1 LQIQKIYIENYR
13 SIRELD
19 FQPGKLTALIGP
31 NNSGKTNIL
40 SALDFLL
47 GGRFP
52 TANSL
57 MDSDFFGKSR
67 RGGLKIGVQFK
78 PNFRNVDWLFYR
90 YVPDDLRNTGAR
102 YTLLGETRA
111 QYLNNDVKDDFP
123 LVYLDADRNYDRQFG
138 TSQWS
143 LWGQAIRHL
152 NEHYKSQVPLDQQEE
167 ARRNLRTAQEILRT
181 DKYTSFVTEM
191 AEGFKAQLR
200 RTSHEVKVD
209 FRNFDPLNF
218 YKTLQPILV
227 EDGTDQSPA
236 EAGSGMRNL
245 IVLALFRAYAKCFR
259 GDAVFAVE
267 EPEIYLHPHAQR
279 SLALLFREMADQ
291 GAQILYSTHSAA
303 FVSPENFDEIAV
315 VERCP
320 DEDNDGILCT
330 KMRRLSASRLMTSP
344 EASTGT
350 EALLRERL
358 RHACGQEHAEAF
370 FGRAVILVEG
380 PTERAAL
387 PIFADHMAMN
397 LDALGISVVS
407 ANGKNSLPLL
417 YRLYEGLGFPI
428 YLVFDNDAGSNGNE
442 KDTNRKL
449 TTIAG
454 LLPDERPAAC
464 VTSNCA
470 ILAGD
475 YEKSLKA
482 EVEAIVPGLHAS
494 LEQEARSVLGSQV
507 GKPIM
512 ARFMARK
519 LVEKGIVPPSI
530 GALLDKVREMVTPPV
545 PDLQFMLG

>member
-1 LQIQKIYIENYR
+1 MQIQRVCIRNYR

-19 FQPGKLTALIGP
+19 FYPGKLTALIGP

-47 GGRFP
+47 GGKWP
-52 TANSL
+52 SANGL

-67 RGGLKIGVQFK
+67 RGGMQVGVQFR
-78 PNFRNVDWLFYR
+78 PNPKNVDWLFYE
-90 YVPDDLRNTGAR
+90 YVHGEPRATGAR
-102 YTLLGETRA
+102 YTTTSNSTPTFLSNEVRA
-111 QYLNNDVKDDFP
+111 AFP

-152 NEHYKSQVPLDQQEE
+152 NDHYKSQVPLDQQEQ
-167 ARRNLRTAQEILRT
+167 AKQSLRTAQEILRT

-209 FRNFDPLNF
+209 FRTFDPLNF

-227 EDGTDQSPA
+227 EDGLERSPE

-315 VERCP
+315 VERCL
-320 DEDNDGILCT
+320 DEDNEGMLCT
-330 KMRRLSASRLMTSP
+330 RMRRLSAAHLMASP

-387 PIFADHMAMN
+387 PIFAEYMEMN
-397 LDALGISVVS
+397 LDALGVSVVS

-428 YLVFDNDAGSNGNE
+428 YLVFDNDAGSGGNE
-442 KDTNRKL
+442 KETNRKL
-449 TTIAG
+449 TGIVGMT
-454 LLPDERPAAC
+454 PDERPAAC
-464 VTSNCA
+464 VAANCA

-475 YEKSLKA
+475 YEKSLRG
-482 EVEAIVPGLHAS
+482 ELEGIIPGLYAS

-519 LVEKGIVPPSI
+519 LVEKGIVPPTI
-530 GALLDKVREMVTPPV
+530 GALLDKVREMVNAPV
-545 PDLQFMLG
+545 LDLEEMLL